1 MPRRPQPILETIAPG
16 QHSSIT
22 LTPSDY
28 KISVKPTG
36 IIFTANSATTITIG
50 HPPPPGKNTDYALS
64 PGEEF
69 TLHLADNGQ
78 LTILAYQEFTLPDKP
93 VRPRRR

>member
-1 MPRRPQPILETIAPG
+1 MPRRPQPILQTIAPG

-22 LTPSDY
+22 LTPGDY
-28 KISVKPTG
+28 DVCVEPTG
-36 IIFTANSATTITIG
+36 ITFTANSNTTITIG
-50 HPPPPGKNTDYALS
+50 HPPPPGRNTDYVLS
-64 PGEEF
+64 RGEEF

-78 LTILAYQEFTLPDKP
+78 LTILAYQEFTLPNKP